1 MQPSFTH
8 PLAFVPTMGA
18 LHAGHESLIALAKS
32 ICDEVLVSIFVNPLQ
47 FESQSDLAK
56 YPRSLESDIWRATTA
71 GATQVWS
78 PTIAEIYSE
87 PPTLVS
93 AGVVGTRFEG
103 NARLG
108 HFDGMLTVVKRLFEV
123 VEPSWAVFGE
133 KDFQQLFLVKQMV
146 SELDLPI
153 TIVSA
158 PIVRAVDGLAL
169 SSRNL
174 QLGEAGRQ
182 NALVISRALT
192 AATQE
197 RSISNAK
204 LVLQQIL
211 ASEPRFT
218 TDYAE
223 IIDESNFEVAK
234 FEGSTNRAL
243 VAGWVNGVRLLD
255 NMMMKSSEVAI

>member
-18 LHAGHESLIALAKS
+18 LHAGHESLIALAKG
-32 ICDEVLVSIFVNPLQ
+32 ICDQVLVSIFVNPLQ
-47 FESQSDLAK
+47 FESQADLAK
-56 YPRSLESDIWRATTA
+56 YPRSLESDIWRAKTA

-78 PTIAEIYSE
+78 PTTEEIYLE
-87 PPTLVS
+87 PPTLFS

-103 NARLG
+103 AARSG
-108 HFDGMLTVVKRLFEV
+108 HFDGMLTVVRRLFEV
-123 VEPSWAVFGE
+123 VEPQWAIFGE
-133 KDFQQLFLVKQMV
+133 KDFQQLFLVKQLV
-146 SELDLPI
+146 STLDLPI
-153 TIVSA
+153 IIVTA
-158 PIVRAVDGLAL
+158 PIIRTGDGLAL
-169 SSRNL
+169 SSRNV
-174 QLGEAGRQ
+174 QLDEEGRK
-182 NALVISRALT
+182 NALVISRALI
-192 AATQE
+192 AATRE
-197 RSISNAK
+197 KSVLNAR

-211 ASEPRFT
+211 ASEPHFT

-255 NMMMKSSEVAI
+255 NMKMKSSEVAI

>member
-1 MQPSFTH
+1 MQSSFTH

-47 FESQSDLAK
+47 FESQSDLAT
-56 YPRSLESDIWRATTA
+56 YPRSLESDISRANAA

-87 PPTLVS
+87 PPTLVA

-103 NARLG
+103 AARAG

-123 VEPSWAVFGE
+123 VEPQWAIFGE
-133 KDFQQLFLVKQMV
+133 KDFQQLFLVEQLV
-146 SELDLPI
+146 SELELPI

-169 SSRNL
+169 SSRNI
-174 QLGEAGRQ
+174 QLNKEGRA
-182 NALVISRALT
+182 NALVISQALT

-197 RSISNAK
+197 KSILNAR
-204 LVLQQIL
+204 LTLHRLL
-211 ASEPRFT
+211 ASEPKFT
-218 TDYAE
+218 IDYAE

-234 FEGSTNRAL
+234 VEGPSNRAL
-243 VAGWVNGVRLLD
+243 VAGWVDGVRLLD
-255 NMMMKSSEVAI
+255 NMRMKSSEVAQ